1 MSLLTQTAG
10 PARDILG
17 VETID
22 VVADRLRPETTLSA
36 ISRRLATSSFF
47 ATDRSRP
54 EAVFGR
60 SRWLGAQVIK

>member
-36 ISRRLATSSFF
+36 ISRRLAASSFF
-47 ATDRSRP
+47 RNTPESTRSGLRP
-54 EAVFGR
+54 I
-60 SRWLGAQVIK
+60 S